1 MLTTTPRPG
10 PRLTAGLAQAISLL
24 SLTAGELAA
33 RLAVE
38 AAANPALRLVPPA
51 EGPARPLFDPEG
63 VAAPAGSLIA
73 HVLTQIAAMRLAPRP
88 LAIAL
93 ALAEGLEPTG
103 WLGPPPAA
111 VARAC
116 GVAEAEVLAV
126 LARLQRIEPGGLFA
140 RTLAECLRLQAAAAG
155 DLTPAVD
162 AVLDHLALLAHGDLA
177 AIARQTGRPEAE
189 LAQAARL
196 IRGLNPKPGLVFEG
210 PMPPPLP
217 ADLLAQRG
225 PGGWEAVANPAMFSA
240 EVVPGRG
247 DTAAAA
253 GIGRAVEQRQRI
265 AATVGTLLLR
275 HQAGWLEGGDP
286 APLATQALAGA
297 AGLHVAT
304 VNRLLRGISIRTPR
318 GTLLLRALVARPV
331 RPDGPA
337 AEAVKQRLAELLR
350 DAGTDRPSDARLA
363 AQLQAEGLAVARRT
377 VAKYRAV
384 LDGRIRT
391 SP

>member
-1 MLTTTPRPG
+1 MLTTTPRSG
-10 PRLTAGLAQAISLL
+10 PRLTTGLTQAISLL
-24 SLTAGELAA
+24 SLTAGELAT

-38 AAANPALRLVPPA
+38 AASNPALRLVPPA
-51 EGPARPLFDPEG
+51 EGPMRPLFDPEG

-88 LAIAL
+88 RAIAL

-103 WLGPPPAA
+103 WLGASPAA

-116 GVAEAEVLAV
+116 GVAEAEVRAV
-126 LARLQRIEPGGLFA
+126 LLRLQRIEPGGLFA
-140 RTLAECLRLQAAAAG
+140 CTLAECLRLQVAAGG

-162 AVLDHLALLAHGDLA
+162 AVLDHLTLLAHGDLA
-177 AIARQTGRPEAE
+177 AIARQTGRREDE
-189 LAQAARL
+189 IAQAARL

-210 PMPPPLP
+210 PMPLPLP
-217 ADLLAQRG
+217 PDLLAQRVSG
-225 PGGWEAVANPAMFSA
+225 EWEAVANPVMFSA

-253 GIGRAVEQRQRI
+253 GIERAVEQRLRI
-265 AATVGTLLLR
+265 AARVGTLLLR
-275 HQAGWLEGGDP
+275 HQADWLEGGDP
-286 APLATQALAGA
+286 APLATQALARA
-297 AGLHVAT
+297 ADLHIAT

-318 GTLLLRALVARPV
+318 GTLPLRALAARPV

-337 AEAVKQRLAELLR
+337 AETVKQRLTELLR
-350 DAGTDRPSDARLA
+350 DAGAVRPSDARLS

-377 VAKYRAV
+377 VAKYRAA
-384 LDGRIRT
+384 LDQLI
-391 SP
+391 

>member
-1 MLTTTPRPG
+1 MLTTTPRLG
-10 PRLTAGLAQAISLL
+10 PKLTAGLAQAISLL

-38 AAANPALRLVPPA
+38 ATGNPALRLVPPA
-51 EGPARPLFDPEG
+51 EGSWRPLFDPEG
-63 VAAPAGSLIA
+63 VAAPSGSLIA
-73 HVLTQIAAMRLAPRP
+73 HVLAQIATMRLGPRP

-103 WLGPPPAA
+103 WLGPTPAT

-126 LARLQRIEPGGLFA
+126 LARLQRIEPAGLFA
-140 RTLAECLRLQAAAAG
+140 RSLAECLRLQVEAAG
-155 DLTPAVD
+155 DLTPAVG
-162 AVLDHLALLAHGDLA
+162 AVLDHLALLARGDLA
-177 AIARQTGRPEAE
+177 AIARATGLPEAE

-210 PMPPPLP
+210 PMPLPLP
-217 ADLLAQRG
+217 ADLLAQRA
-225 PGGWEAVANPAMFSA
+225 PGGWEAVANPALFSV

-247 DTAAAA
+247 DATAAA
-253 GIGRAVEQRQRI
+253 GIGRAVDQRQRI
-265 AATVGTLLLR
+265 AAMVGTLLVR

-286 APLATQALAGA
+286 APLTTQALADV

-304 VNRLLRGISIRTPR
+304 VNRLLRGVSIRTPR
-318 GTLLLRALVARPV
+318 GTLTLRALATRPV

-337 AEAVKQRLAELLR
+337 AETVKQRLAELLYR
-350 DAGTDRPSDARLA
+350 AGEARPSDARLA
-363 AQLQAEGLAVARRT
+363 EQLQAEGLPVARRT
-377 VAKYRAV
+377 VAKYRAA
-384 LDGRIRT
+384 LGSRI
-391 SP
+391 

>member
-1 MLTTTPRPG
+1 MLTTTPRTG

-24 SLTAGELAA
+24 SLTAGELAV

-38 AAANPALRLVPPA
+38 AAGNPALRLVPPA
-51 EGPARPLFDPEG
+51 EGPWRPLFDPEG
-63 VAAPAGSLIA
+63 VAAPSGSLIA
-73 HVLTQIAAMRLAPRP
+73 HVLAQIAAMRLPPRP

-103 WLGPPPAA
+103 WLGPAPAA

-155 DLTPAVD
+155 DLTPAVG
-162 AVLDHLALLAHGDLA
+162 AVLDHLALLARGDLA
-177 AIARQTGRPEAE
+177 AIARATGRPEAE

-210 PMPPPLP
+210 PMPPPP
-217 ADLLAQRG
+217 PPDLLARRT
-225 PGGWEAVANPAMFSA
+225 PGGWDAVANPATVSV
-240 EVVPGRG
+240 ETVPGRG
-247 DTAAAA
+247 DAAAAA
-253 GIGRAVEQRQRI
+253 GIGRAVEQRRRV
-265 AATVGTLLLR
+265 AAMVGTILLR
-275 HQAGWLEGGDP
+275 HQAGWLDGGDP
-286 APLATQALAGA
+286 APLATQALAAA

-318 GTLLLRALVARPV
+318 GTLPLRALAPRPV

-337 AEAVKQRLAELLR
+337 AETVKRRLAELLR
-350 DAGTDRPSDARLA
+350 HAGGTRPSDARLA

-377 VAKYRAV
+377 VAKYRAA
-384 LDGRIRT
+384 LGGRI
-391 SP
+391 

>member
-24 SLTAGELAA
+24 SLTAGELSA

-38 AAANPALRLVPPA
+38 AASNPALRLVPPA
-51 EGPARPLFDPEG
+51 EGPLRPLFDPG
-63 VAAPAGSLIA
+63 GLAAPAGSLIA
-73 HVLTQIAAMRLAPRP
+73 HVLAQVAAMRLAPRP

-103 WLGPPPAA
+103 WLGPTPAA

-126 LARLQRIEPGGLFA
+126 LARLQRMEPGGLFA

-155 DLTPAVD
+155 DLTPAVG
-162 AVLDHLALLAHGDLA
+162 AVLDHLALLARGDLA

-196 IRGLNPKPGLVFEG
+196 IRGMNPKPGLAFEG
-210 PMPPPLP
+210 PMPLPPP
-217 ADLLAQRG
+217 ADLAARRT
-225 PGGWEAVANPAMFSA
+225 PGGWEAVANPAMFSV
-240 EVVPGRG
+240 EVLPGRG
-247 DTAAAA
+247 DAAAAA
-253 GIGRAVEQRQRI
+253 GIGRAVEQRRRI
-265 AATVGTLLLR
+265 AAQVGTLLLR
-275 HQAGWLEGGDP
+275 HQAGWLDGG
-286 APLATQALAGA
+286 ALSPLATQALAGA

-304 VNRLLRGISIRTPR
+304 VNRLLRGVSIRTPR
-318 GTLLLRALVARPV
+318 GTLPLRALAARPV

-337 AEAVKQRLAELLR
+337 AETVKQRLAELLR
-350 DAGTDRPSDARLA
+350 RAGAGRPSDARLA

-377 VAKYRAV
+377 VAKYRAAIE
-384 LDGRIRT
+384 GQG
-391 SP
+391 